1 MLVHRAVRR
10 GEIALVAAGG
20 DHKGIRQAQGAD
32 IALAVGGILNGHRP
46 GLVLGVGAV
55 DVHVTA
61 QIGAAAGEGAAVE
74 QDGGAVGG
82 VALGDAAQI
91 DGAALIQR
99 DAAKFGLVDVL
110 IAHQRQQCVDLRL
123 RGDAGTVGGDAP
135 QFHQR
140 GDGDIEG
147 TVRFLAV
154 LQRPR
159 QQLRTVLVPDG
170 GAVTVQ
176 TGDLAGVHRAGEGGF
191 QRVDGAAQVSQ
202 HIISAV
208 ADGHEG
214 HVGVHG
220 EELQRLTLLCAA
232 GGERQ
237 GHQRGQDKAGKS
249 FHSSR
254 RPSSARMSVASSAN
268 SRWPP
273 TGIP

>member
-32 IALAVGGILNGHRP
+32 VALAVGGILNGHRP

-55 DVHVTA
+55 DVHVAA

-91 DGAALIQR
+91 DGAALVQR
-99 DAAKFGLVDVL
+99 DVVIRRLVDVL
-110 IAHQRQQCVDLRL
+110 IAHQRQQRVDLLL

-135 QFHQR
+135 QLHQR

-176 TGDLAGVHRAGEGGF
+176 AGDLAGVHRAGEGGF

-202 HIISAV
+202 HVISAV

-220 EELQRLTLLCAA
+220 EQGQLGGLGGTAA
-232 GGERQ
+232 GQGQRRQ
-237 GHQRGQDKAGKS
+237 AGQQGGGKS
-249 FHSSR
+249 LHSSR

>member
-1 MLVHRAVRR
+1 MLVHRAVRG

-61 QIGAAAGEGAAVE
+61 QSGAAAGEGAAVE

-99 DAAKFGLVDVL
+99 DAAKFRTGGRAHSPPAAAVRRSPPERGRGLSEVMPHSSTSGAMVISKAPSVSWL
-110 IAHQRQQCVDLRL
+110 CCSAHDSSC
-123 RGDAGTVGGDAP
+123 AP
-135 QFHQR
+135 SSSQTA
-140 GDGDIEG
+140 EPS
-147 TVRFLAV
+147 RFRA
-154 LQRPR
+154 
-159 QQLRTVLVPDG
+159 
-170 GAVTVQ
+170 
-176 TGDLAGVHRAGEGGF
+176 GDLAGVHRAGREDSSVSTVRLGRPARHQRRRRWPRRSCRCPWRKQGQLGGP
-191 QRVDGAAQVSQ
+191 G
-202 HIISAV
+202 
-208 ADGHEG
+208 
-214 HVGVHG
+214 
-220 EELQRLTLLCAA
+220 AA